1 MDVED
6 GVPLGL
12 YSQIESFLISGETAA
27 GAGQAEP
34 GSKET
39 AASAHARSCQ
49 EAHIR
54 LSLAG
59 ADFQA
64 SHRAERLRERK
75 GR

>member
-1 MDVED
+1 MVYH
-6 GVPLGL
+6 GAYIAIRNLSLLGK
-12 YSQIESFLISGETAA
+12 TAA

-39 AASAHARSCQ
+39 AASAHSRSCQ
-49 EAHIR
+49 EARIR

-64 SHRAERLRERK
+64 SHRAERLRESK